1 VIGVASL
8 ALELT
13 LSLNGRQLVPG
24 GPLNLGLTMFPTDYS
39 IAPAELALAAE
50 ERGFESLWFPDHT
63 HIPLSRR
70 SPWPGGPELPKMYY
84 DLMEPFIA
92 LATAAAVTRRLKLGT
107 GVCLL
112 VQRDPLQTAKDVATL
127 DRLCGGRFLFGVGMG
142 WNAEEMA
149 DHGTRFETRGR
160 LLRERIEAL
169 KTIWTQKKPE
179 YHGEFVDFDA
189 MMSWPKP
196 LQTPHPPIHVGG
208 GWPHAARRAVR
219 WGNGWMPIHGRDE
232 IDPAR
237 FRALA
242 EQAGR
247 DPGELEISVYGAP
260 ADPAELAKLR
270 ERGVARAVF
279 GLPPAPRDEILP
291 LLDARADLQRRLG

>member
-1 VIGVASL
+1 VIGVAAL
-8 ALELT
+8 ALEAT
-13 LSLNGRQLVPG
+13 MGINRRQLVPEV
-24 GPLNLGLTMFPTDYS
+24 PVKLGLTLFPTDYS
-39 IAPAELALAAE
+39 IAPAELAQAAE
-50 ERGFESLWFPDHT
+50 ERGFESLWFPEHT

-70 SPWPGGPELPKMYY
+70 SPWPGGAELPKMYY
-84 DLMEPFIA
+84 DVMDPFVS
-92 LATAAAVTRRLKLGT
+92 LATAASVTRTLRLGT

-112 VQRDPLQTAKDVATL
+112 VQRDPLQTAKEVATL
-127 DRLCGGRFLFGVGMG
+127 DRLSQGRFLFGVGMG

-149 DHGTRFETRGR
+149 DHGTRFETRGQ

-169 KTIWTQKKPE
+169 KAVWTQKKPE
-179 YHGEFVDFDA
+179 YHGELVDFGP
-189 MMSWPKP
+189 MMTWPKP

-237 FRALA
+237 FRTLA

-247 DPGELEISVYGAP
+247 DPAALEISVVGAP
-260 ADPAELAKLR
+260 ADAAELARLR
-270 ERGVARAVF
+270 ERGITRAIF
-279 GLPPAPRDEILP
+279 GLPPASRDEILP
-291 LLDARADLQRRLG
+291 LLDARARLLPG

>member
-1 VIGVASL
+1 MK
-8 ALELT
+8 
-13 LSLNGRQLVPG
+13 
-24 GPLNLGLTMFPTDYS
+24 LGLTMFPTDYS
-39 IAPAELALAAE
+39 ITPAELAIAAE

-70 SPWPGGPELPKMYY
+70 SPWPGGAELPKMYY
-84 DLMEPFIA
+84 DVMEPFIA
-92 LATAAAVTRRLKLGT
+92 LATAASVTRSIKLGT
-107 GVCLL
+107 GICLL

-127 DRLCGGRFLFGVGMG
+127 DRLCQGRFQFGVGLG

-169 KTIWTQKKPE
+169 KVVWTQKKPE
-179 YHGEFVDFDA
+179 FHGEFVNFDA

-208 GWPHAARRAVR
+208 GWPHAARRAAR
-219 WGNGWMPIHGRDE
+219 WGDGWMPIHGRDE

-242 EQAGR
+242 EAAGR
-247 DPGELEISVYGAP
+247 DPASLEITVLGAP
-260 ADPAELAKLR
+260 AEAPDLAKLR
-270 ERGVARAVF
+270 DRGVARAVF

-291 LLDARADLQRRLG
+291 LLDARARLLSELSRG